1 MSVLVSV
8 VTPCNNTTY
17 YSCHVWCVHI
27 YYIQPKRVED
37 DFLGEL
43 AQLVNLDSLT
53 NPSVQQPKSSFG
65 PSPSNP
71 FGTGSS
77 MPPKSNP
84 FEASK
89 TTAPTLNQLA
99 EANKPPS
106 MQSREFVGF
115 FGIQCLFNTIL
126 LISTTFSSTH
136 WCLHYMLR
144 A

>member
-1 MSVLVSV
+1 VCGIIHFEYVQS
-8 VTPCNNTTY
+8 
-17 YSCHVWCVHI
+17 
-27 YYIQPKRVED
+27 KRVED

-65 PSPSNP
+65 TSPSNP

-77 MPPKSNP
+77 MPPKLNP
-84 FEASK
+84 FEVTK

-106 MQSREFVGF
+106 MQSRESVR
-115 FGIQCLFNTIL
+115 T
-126 LISTTFSSTH
+126 
-136 WCLHYMLR
+136 LR
-144 A
+144 AAWNSMLV